1 MESLRQSTD
10 ESLLTRVRL
19 LDSNYEKSNYD
30 IILNRVDLQ
39 YENLVNGAYIREY
52 TYVWKSSYD
61 SLLITVY
68 LW

>member
-52 TYVWKSSYD
+52 TYV
-61 SLLITVY
+61 
-68 LW
+68 